1 MEEQH
6 IVADRTLIR
15 TARVISAIFTPFS
28 IPFLAFLILFLF
40 SYLRI
45 MPIQYKL
52 IVLGVVYCFT
62 ILMPTLTIFLFRK
75 INGFSP
81 EDLGER
87 KRRFMPFLLTITS
100 YVFCLVMM
108 HRLNI
113 PWYMTG
119 IILAALIMM
128 VICIVVNLKWKLS
141 EHMAGVGAIVGG
153 LVSFSALFGYNP
165 VWWLCLFILIAG
177 VLGTARIILQHHT
190 LGEVLV
196 GFAVGLICS
205 LLVLHP
211 ASDPV
216 SVDLLNYCLDHMLAP
231 QESIGVQ
238 ALSIRMAYQL
248 CKSEPELLKELQLIL
263 ENADTEY
270 YSTGVKT
277 TIRNILKKINK

>member
-211 ASDPV
+211 
-216 SVDLLNYCLDHMLAP
+216 
-231 QESIGVQ
+231 
-238 ALSIRMAYQL
+238 LS
-248 CKSEPELLKELQLIL
+248 
-263 ENADTEY
+263 
-270 YSTGVKT
+270 
-277 TIRNILKKINK
+277 NILFHIFLF

>member
-190 LGEVLV
+190 
-196 GFAVGLICS
+196 C
-205 LLVLHP
+205 LLYTSP
-211 ASDPV
+211 SPRD
-216 SVDLLNYCLDHMLAP
+216 
-231 QESIGVQ
+231 
-238 ALSIRMAYQL
+238 
-248 CKSEPELLKELQLIL
+248 
-263 ENADTEY
+263 
-270 YSTGVKT
+270 
-277 TIRNILKKINK
+277 

>member
-153 LVSFSALFGYNP
+153 LVSFRALFGYNP

-211 ASDPV
+211 
-216 SVDLLNYCLDHMLAP
+216 
-231 QESIGVQ
+231 
-238 ALSIRMAYQL
+238 LS
-248 CKSEPELLKELQLIL
+248 
-263 ENADTEY
+263 
-270 YSTGVKT
+270 
-277 TIRNILKKINK
+277 NILFRIFLF

>member
-141 EHMAGVGAIVGG
+141 VHMAGVGAIVGG

-211 ASDPV
+211 
-216 SVDLLNYCLDHMLAP
+216 
-231 QESIGVQ
+231 
-238 ALSIRMAYQL
+238 LS
-248 CKSEPELLKELQLIL
+248 
-263 ENADTEY
+263 
-270 YSTGVKT
+270 
-277 TIRNILKKINK
+277 NILFRIFLF

>member
-141 EHMAGVGAIVGG
+141 EHMAGGGAIVGG

-211 ASDPV
+211 
-216 SVDLLNYCLDHMLAP
+216 
-231 QESIGVQ
+231 
-238 ALSIRMAYQL
+238 LS
-248 CKSEPELLKELQLIL
+248 
-263 ENADTEY
+263 
-270 YSTGVKT
+270 
-277 TIRNILKKINK
+277 NILFRIFLF

>member
-196 GFAVGLICS
+196 GFAGGLICS

-211 ASDPV
+211 
-216 SVDLLNYCLDHMLAP
+216 
-231 QESIGVQ
+231 
-238 ALSIRMAYQL
+238 LS
-248 CKSEPELLKELQLIL
+248 
-263 ENADTEY
+263 
-270 YSTGVKT
+270 
-277 TIRNILKKINK
+277 NILFRIFLF

>member
-128 VICIVVNLKWKLS
+128 VICIIVNLKWKLS

-211 ASDPV
+211 
-216 SVDLLNYCLDHMLAP
+216 
-231 QESIGVQ
+231 
-238 ALSIRMAYQL
+238 LS
-248 CKSEPELLKELQLIL
+248 
-263 ENADTEY
+263 
-270 YSTGVKT
+270 
-277 TIRNILKKINK
+277 NILFRVFLF

>member
-141 EHMAGVGAIVGG
+141 EHMAGIGAIVGG

-211 ASDPV
+211 
-216 SVDLLNYCLDHMLAP
+216 
-231 QESIGVQ
+231 
-238 ALSIRMAYQL
+238 LS
-248 CKSEPELLKELQLIL
+248 
-263 ENADTEY
+263 
-270 YSTGVKT
+270 
-277 TIRNILKKINK
+277 NILFRVFLF

>member
-1 MEEQH
+1 MVEEQH
-6 IVADRTLIR
+6 IVADRSLIR

-190 LGEVLV
+190 LGEVLI

-211 ASDPV
+211 
-216 SVDLLNYCLDHMLAP
+216 
-231 QESIGVQ
+231 
-238 ALSIRMAYQL
+238 LS
-248 CKSEPELLKELQLIL
+248 
-263 ENADTEY
+263 
-270 YSTGVKT
+270 
-277 TIRNILKKINK
+277 NILFRVFLF

>member
-87 KRRFMPFLLTITS
+87 KRRFLPFLLTITS

-211 ASDPV
+211 
-216 SVDLLNYCLDHMLAP
+216 
-231 QESIGVQ
+231 
-238 ALSIRMAYQL
+238 LS
-248 CKSEPELLKELQLIL
+248 
-263 ENADTEY
+263 
-270 YSTGVKT
+270 
-277 TIRNILKKINK
+277 NILFRIFLF

>member
-211 ASDPV
+211 
-216 SVDLLNYCLDHMLAP
+216 
-231 QESIGVQ
+231 
-238 ALSIRMAYQL
+238 LS
-248 CKSEPELLKELQLIL
+248 
-263 ENADTEY
+263 
-270 YSTGVKT
+270 
-277 TIRNILKKINK
+277 NILVRIFLF

>member
-6 IVADRTLIR
+6 IVADRSLIR

-128 VICIVVNLKWKLS
+128 VICIVVNLKWRLS

-211 ASDPV
+211 
-216 SVDLLNYCLDHMLAP
+216 
-231 QESIGVQ
+231 
-238 ALSIRMAYQL
+238 LS
-248 CKSEPELLKELQLIL
+248 
-263 ENADTEY
+263 
-270 YSTGVKT
+270 
-277 TIRNILKKINK
+277 NILFRVFLF

>member
-205 LLVLHP
+205 LLVPHP
-211 ASDPV
+211 
-216 SVDLLNYCLDHMLAP
+216 
-231 QESIGVQ
+231 
-238 ALSIRMAYQL
+238 LS
-248 CKSEPELLKELQLIL
+248 
-263 ENADTEY
+263 
-270 YSTGVKT
+270 
-277 TIRNILKKINK
+277 NILFRILLLF

>member
-15 TARVISAIFTPFS
+15 TARVIAAIFTPFS

-211 ASDPV
+211 
-216 SVDLLNYCLDHMLAP
+216 
-231 QESIGVQ
+231 
-238 ALSIRMAYQL
+238 LS
-248 CKSEPELLKELQLIL
+248 
-263 ENADTEY
+263 
-270 YSTGVKT
+270 
-277 TIRNILKKINK
+277 NILFRIFLF

>member
-1 MEEQH
+1 MVEEQH
-6 IVADRTLIR
+6 IVADRSLIR

-153 LVSFSALFGYNP
+153 LISFSALFGYNP

-211 ASDPV
+211 
-216 SVDLLNYCLDHMLAP
+216 
-231 QESIGVQ
+231 
-238 ALSIRMAYQL
+238 LS
-248 CKSEPELLKELQLIL
+248 
-263 ENADTEY
+263 
-270 YSTGVKT
+270 
-277 TIRNILKKINK
+277 NILFRIFLF

>member
-196 GFAVGLICS
+196 GFAVGLI
-205 LLVLHP
+205 V
-211 ASDPV
+211 
-216 SVDLLNYCLDHMLAP
+216 
-231 QESIGVQ
+231 
-238 ALSIRMAYQL
+238 
-248 CKSEPELLKELQLIL
+248 CKLFE
-263 ENADTEY
+263 D
-270 YSTGVKT
+270 
-277 TIRNILKKINK
+277 

>member
-1 MEEQH
+1 MVEEQH
-6 IVADRTLIR
+6 IVADRSLIR

-153 LVSFSALFGYNP
+153 LVPFSALFGYNP

-211 ASDPV
+211 
-216 SVDLLNYCLDHMLAP
+216 
-231 QESIGVQ
+231 
-238 ALSIRMAYQL
+238 LS
-248 CKSEPELLKELQLIL
+248 
-263 ENADTEY
+263 
-270 YSTGVKT
+270 
-277 TIRNILKKINK
+277 NILFRIFLF

>member
-113 PWYMTG
+113 PWYMKG

-211 ASDPV
+211 
-216 SVDLLNYCLDHMLAP
+216 
-231 QESIGVQ
+231 
-238 ALSIRMAYQL
+238 LS
-248 CKSEPELLKELQLIL
+248 
-263 ENADTEY
+263 
-270 YSTGVKT
+270 
-277 TIRNILKKINK
+277 NILFRIFLF

>member
-153 LVSFSALFGYNP
+153 LISFSALFGYNP

-211 ASDPV
+211 
-216 SVDLLNYCLDHMLAP
+216 
-231 QESIGVQ
+231 
-238 ALSIRMAYQL
+238 LS
-248 CKSEPELLKELQLIL
+248 
-263 ENADTEY
+263 
-270 YSTGVKT
+270 
-277 TIRNILKKINK
+277 NILFRIFLF

>member
-1 MEEQH
+1 MVEEQH
-6 IVADRTLIR
+6 IVADRSLIR

-141 EHMAGVGAIVGG
+141 EHIAGVGAIVGG

-211 ASDPV
+211 
-216 SVDLLNYCLDHMLAP
+216 
-231 QESIGVQ
+231 
-238 ALSIRMAYQL
+238 LS
-248 CKSEPELLKELQLIL
+248 
-263 ENADTEY
+263 
-270 YSTGVKT
+270 
-277 TIRNILKKINK
+277 NILFRIFLF

>member
-1 MEEQH
+1 MVEEQH
-6 IVADRTLIR
+6 IVADRSLIR

-196 GFAVGLICS
+196 DHEFPRKCKV
-205 LLVLHP
+205 HQRTR
-211 ASDPV
+211 
-216 SVDLLNYCLDHMLAP
+216 VDTP
-231 QESIGVQ
+231 
-238 ALSIRMAYQL
+238 
-248 CKSEPELLKELQLIL
+248 
-263 ENADTEY
+263 
-270 YSTGVKT
+270 
-277 TIRNILKKINK
+277 